1 MQVIRIG
8 TRGSDLAMWQAE
20 HVASH
25 LCNISGRQIEVGPIK
40 TEGDRRVDVPL
51 SEIGGKGLFIKE
63 LEHALVQKDIDIAV
77 HSMKDVTVNLDSR
90 FCIPV
95 ILKRENPYDALISS
109 RYQSLADLPLN
120 AVVGTSSLR
129 RKSQLLTLR
138 PDLDIQMLRGN
149 VPTRLGRLDEGRYDA
164 IVLAV
169 SGLKRLGM
177 DHRITQVLRGK
188 NHIPSPGQGA
198 LGIEC
203 RSGDKETRELIAPLN
218 HAHSSIAVQAE
229 RLVNRALG
237 GSCLTPIGIHA
248 SISGDSIR
256 MSAWIGSVDGRQT
269 IRADTKGRM
278 AEFERVAQSLAKM
291 LEDQGAQEI
300 LDACE
305 SG

>member
-138 PDLDIQMLRGN
+138 PDLDIQMVRGN
-149 VPTRLGRLDEGRYDA
+149 VPTRLRRLDEGRYDA

-203 RSGDKETRELIAPLN
+203 RSGDEETRKLIAPLN

-237 GSCLTPIGIHA
+237 GSCVTPIGIHA
-248 SISGDSIR
+248 SISDDSIR
-256 MSAWIGSVDGRQT
+256 MSAWIGSIDGRQT
-269 IRADTKGRM
+269 IRADTKGPV
-278 AEFERVAQSLAKM
+278 AEFEQVAQSLAKM

-300 LDACE
+300 LDVCE